1 MLRDTDTVQSV
12 GGLSLRVISV
22 LVSVGVKIATAQ
34 KSVMA
39 IAAGLILSLI
49 LVFIGFTCSFGK
61 VWLAWQKNGRI
72 FGADCGL
79 DR

>member
-1 MLRDTDTVQSV
+1 VLRDSDTVQSA

-34 KSVMA
+34 KSAIA

-49 LVFIGFTCSFGK
+49 LFFIGFTYSFGSFSP
-61 VWLAWQKNGRI
+61 AWQRKW
-72 FGADCGL
+72 
-79 DR
+79 

>member
-1 MLRDTDTVQSV
+1 MLRDSDMVQSA
-12 GGLSLRVISV
+12 GGLSLRVIPV

-34 KSVMA
+34 KSAIA

-61 VWLAWQKNGRI
+61 VWPA
-72 FGADCGL
+72 
-79 DR
+79 

>member
-1 MLRDTDTVQSV
+1 VLRDSDMVQSA
-12 GGLSLRVISV
+12 GGLSLRVIPV

-34 KSVMA
+34 KSAIA

-61 VWLAWQKNGRI
+61 VWPA
-72 FGADCGL
+72 
-79 DR
+79 